1 MGNIGGGEVLVI
13 LVLGLLVLGPERL
26 PEFARKIGK
35 FLTDVKRMSRS
46 FQEELRSAVED
57 PEIESK
63 ARAQGALLKQ
73 EEQEQ
78 EEQEEQANSNDLK
91 DQSS

>member
-46 FQEELRSAVED
+46 FQEELRNAVED

-73 EEQEQ
+73 EDQEQ
-78 EEQEEQANSNDLK
+78 EDQANSNDLK